1 MARNMDMTQG
11 PIMKRIVLFALPICA
26 GNILQ
31 QLYNTVDTLVIG
43 NFCGTQSLAA
53 VGTSGQPVELL
64 LCIFMGMGTGVS
76 ILVAQFTGSGNL
88 AMTQKAV
95 STSISFLYICAIPL
109 SVLGVLLSPLI
120 LGLMAVPEDV
130 WEYCMSYLNIIFL
143 GTLGNMGYNMNAGIL
158 RGLGNSR
165 ASLFFLLISCIV
177 NVVLDLL
184 FVAGFHMDV
193 AGAALATSIA
203 MFCSWFF
210 SIFYIKKMYPE
221 LAFTWL
227 PKHLDKSMMGQI
239 LKIGLPLGLNN
250 SIYSIGHILLQ
261 TLINTQGAVFIAAC
275 SVGSRLTGMAN
286 VAINSF
292 SSAAT
297 TFAGQNMGAKAY
309 RRLHQGAKQIP
320 FFSALFTAVAG
331 LLLTIFCQPV
341 LYLFTQENDVLAM
354 ATRYIQ
360 IVMPFTWFFAA
371 FSAML
376 SFANGLGEVRYPTIV
391 NILMLWVI
399 RIPVAYLIG
408 QWIGGTYIMACY
420 PISFFCGMVG
430 MLIFFLTPQW
440 KRIPRQ

>member
-11 PIMKRIVLFALPICA
+11 PIMKLIVLFALPICA

-88 AMTQKAV
+88 EMTRKAV
-95 STSISFLYICAIPL
+95 ATSISFLYICAIPL
-109 SVLGVLLSPLI
+109 SFLGVLLSPLI

-130 WEYCMSYLNIIFL
+130 WDYCMSYLNIIFL

-158 RGLGNSR
+158 RGVGNSR

-227 PKHLDKSMMGQI
+227 PKHLEKSIMGQI

-297 TFAGQNMGAKAY
+297 TFAGQNMGAKEY
-309 RRLHQGAKQIP
+309 RRLHQGAKRIP

-376 SFANGLGEVRYPTIV
+376 SFANGLGEVKYPTMV
-391 NILMLWVI
+391 NILMLWVV

-430 MLIFFLTPQW
+430 MLIFFLTSRW
-440 KRIPRQ
+440 KRIPKQ

>member
-1 MARNMDMTQG
+1 MARNMDMTRG
-11 PIMKRIVLFALPICA
+11 PIMKLIVLFALPICA

-95 STSISFLYICAIPL
+95 TTSISFLYICGIPL

-130 WEYCMSYLNIIFL
+130 WDYCMSYLNIIFL

-165 ASLFFLLISCIV
+165 ASLLFLLISCIV
-177 NVVLDLL
+177 NMVLDLL

-210 SIFYIKKMYPE
+210 QYF
-221 LAFTWL
+221 
-227 PKHLDKSMMGQI
+227 
-239 LKIGLPLGLNN
+239 
-250 SIYSIGHILLQ
+250 
-261 TLINTQGAVFIAAC
+261 
-275 SVGSRLTGMAN
+275 
-286 VAINSF
+286 
-292 SSAAT
+292 
-297 TFAGQNMGAKAY
+297 
-309 RRLHQGAKQIP
+309 
-320 FFSALFTAVAG
+320 
-331 LLLTIFCQPV
+331 
-341 LYLFTQENDVLAM
+341 LY
-354 ATRYIQ
+354 
-360 IVMPFTWFFAA
+360 
-371 FSAML
+371 
-376 SFANGLGEVRYPTIV
+376 
-391 NILMLWVI
+391 
-399 RIPVAYLIG
+399 
-408 QWIGGTYIMACY
+408 
-420 PISFFCGMVG
+420 
-430 MLIFFLTPQW
+430 
-440 KRIPRQ
+440 

>member
-1 MARNMDMTQG
+1 MARNMDMTRG
-11 PIMKRIVLFALPICA
+11 PIMKLIVLFALPICA

-95 STSISFLYICAIPL
+95 TTSISFLYICGIPL

-130 WEYCMSYLNIIFL
+130 WDYCMSYLNIIFL

-165 ASLFFLLISCIV
+165 ASLLFLLISCIV
-177 NVVLDLL
+177 NMVLDLL

-210 SIFYIKKMYPE
+210 SIF
-221 LAFTWL
+221 
-227 PKHLDKSMMGQI
+227 
-239 LKIGLPLGLNN
+239 
-250 SIYSIGHILLQ
+250 
-261 TLINTQGAVFIAAC
+261 
-275 SVGSRLTGMAN
+275 
-286 VAINSF
+286 
-292 SSAAT
+292 
-297 TFAGQNMGAKAY
+297 
-309 RRLHQGAKQIP
+309 
-320 FFSALFTAVAG
+320 
-331 LLLTIFCQPV
+331 
-341 LYLFTQENDVLAM
+341 
-354 ATRYIQ
+354 
-360 IVMPFTWFFAA
+360 
-371 FSAML
+371 
-376 SFANGLGEVRYPTIV
+376 
-391 NILMLWVI
+391 
-399 RIPVAYLIG
+399 
-408 QWIGGTYIMACY
+408 
-420 PISFFCGMVG
+420 
-430 MLIFFLTPQW
+430 
-440 KRIPRQ
+440 

>member
-193 AGAALATSIA
+193 AGAAPALPGQEP
-203 MFCSWFF
+203 CSVPGFSVF
-210 SIFYIKKMYPE
+210 SISRKCIQN
-221 LAFTWL
+221 WRL
-227 PKHLDKSMMGQI
+227 PGC
-239 LKIGLPLGLNN
+239 P
-250 SIYSIGHILLQ
+250 SIW
-261 TLINTQGAVFIAAC
+261 
-275 SVGSRLTGMAN
+275 
-286 VAINSF
+286 
-292 SSAAT
+292 
-297 TFAGQNMGAKAY
+297 
-309 RRLHQGAKQIP
+309 
-320 FFSALFTAVAG
+320 
-331 LLLTIFCQPV
+331 
-341 LYLFTQENDVLAM
+341 
-354 ATRYIQ
+354 TR
-360 IVMPFTWFFAA
+360 V
-371 FSAML
+371 
-376 SFANGLGEVRYPTIV
+376 
-391 NILMLWVI
+391 
-399 RIPVAYLIG
+399 
-408 QWIGGTYIMACY
+408 
-420 PISFFCGMVG
+420 
-430 MLIFFLTPQW
+430 
-440 KRIPRQ
+440 

>member
-1 MARNMDMTQG
+1 MARNMDMTRG
-11 PIMKRIVLFALPICA
+11 PIMKLIVLFALPICA

-95 STSISFLYICAIPL
+95 TTSISFLYICGIPL

-130 WEYCMSYLNIIFL
+130 WDYCMSYLNIIFL

-165 ASLFFLLISCIV
+165 ASLLFLLISCIV
-177 NVVLDLL
+177 NMVLDLL

-221 LAFTWL
+221 LEFT
-227 PKHLDKSMMGQI
+227 
-239 LKIGLPLGLNN
+239 
-250 SIYSIGHILLQ
+250 
-261 TLINTQGAVFIAAC
+261 
-275 SVGSRLTGMAN
+275 
-286 VAINSF
+286 
-292 SSAAT
+292 
-297 TFAGQNMGAKAY
+297 
-309 RRLHQGAKQIP
+309 
-320 FFSALFTAVAG
+320 
-331 LLLTIFCQPV
+331 
-341 LYLFTQENDVLAM
+341 
-354 ATRYIQ
+354 
-360 IVMPFTWFFAA
+360 
-371 FSAML
+371 
-376 SFANGLGEVRYPTIV
+376 
-391 NILMLWVI
+391 
-399 RIPVAYLIG
+399 
-408 QWIGGTYIMACY
+408 
-420 PISFFCGMVG
+420 
-430 MLIFFLTPQW
+430 
-440 KRIPRQ
+440 